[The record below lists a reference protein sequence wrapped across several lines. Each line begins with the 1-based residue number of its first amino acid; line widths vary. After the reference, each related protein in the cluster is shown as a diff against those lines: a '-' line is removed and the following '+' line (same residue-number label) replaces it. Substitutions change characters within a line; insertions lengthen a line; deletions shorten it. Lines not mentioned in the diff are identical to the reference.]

1 MFFFPYA
8 AVFGTSW
15 RSLAVNKTVITGFSV
30 KTSSGT
36 NVLGLVVFSVV
47 LGIIIGQMG
56 ESGRALKGFMDGL
69 QEAIISMVKI
79 IIW

>member
-1 MFFFPYA
+1 M
-8 AVFGTSW
+8 
-15 RSLAVNKTVITGFSV
+15 IDGFKV
-30 KTSSGT
+30 TTTSGT

-47 LGIIIGQMG
+47 LGVIIGQMG

-69 QEAIISMVKI
+69 QEAIIKMVKL